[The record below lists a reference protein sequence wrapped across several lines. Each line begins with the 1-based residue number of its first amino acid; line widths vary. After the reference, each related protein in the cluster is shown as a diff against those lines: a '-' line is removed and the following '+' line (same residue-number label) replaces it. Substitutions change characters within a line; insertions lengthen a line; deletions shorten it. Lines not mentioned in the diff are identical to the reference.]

1 MSESWQFVALCTW
14 IICLLVATFLGYE
27 RGRWFTGLWLGL
39 FFGPFGVIAAG
50 FLLPSIVVEA
60 ERQHAI
66 RRQAEILARR
76 DEAEARERRKASE
89 DLRAFFRGVEA
100 CQRADGAPEST
111 PAPASASPTAPAGS
125 GLDATLSRIKSIP
138 EPSAELLNG
147 LIRGPKEKAAD
158 FATRLKQLASD
169 LDALASRDATHAPEL
184 RQWSRWLNV
193 KADAARAMKRRSRS
207 RFQ

>member
-50 FLLPSIVVEA
+50 FLLPSVGVEA
-60 ERQHAI
+60 ERQHAV
-66 RRQAEILARR
+66 RRRMEVLARQ
-76 DEAEARERRKASE
+76 DEAEARERRRSSE

-100 CQRADGAPEST
+100 CQHADAAPEAT
-111 PAPASASPTAPAGS
+111 PASASAAQAARAGS
-125 GLDATLSRIKSIP
+125 GADATLARIKSIP

-147 LIRGPKEKAAD
+147 LIRGPKEKASD

-169 LDALASRDATHAPEL
+169 LDALASSDAAHAPEL

-193 KADAARAMKRRSRS
+193 KADTARAMKRRSRS
-207 RFQ
+207 RF